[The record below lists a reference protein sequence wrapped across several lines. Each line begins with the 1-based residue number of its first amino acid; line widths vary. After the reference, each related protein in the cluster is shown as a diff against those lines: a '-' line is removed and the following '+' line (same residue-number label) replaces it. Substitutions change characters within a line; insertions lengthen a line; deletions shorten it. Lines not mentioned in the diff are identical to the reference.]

1 MGNGFSLVIPG
12 DPAAE
17 LSKNKRRRLHWRA
30 EHRLTKK
37 WRLSAWCEWYSLGA
51 PRITPPVELHFVV
64 YRGRRLDDDGLLA
77 ALSPLRDALWGN
89 GDRRCPLPGPLASDA
104 AAQIARVSVTQ
115 VTGSKHIGSETVLME
130 VCTAAIGLEK
140 QDAESA

>member
-1 MGNGFSLVIPG
+1 MSGFSLVIRG

-17 LSKNKRRRLHWRA
+17 LSKNKRRRLHWRE

-51 PRITPPVELHFVV
+51 PRITPPVELCFTV

-89 GDRRCPLPGPLASDA
+89 GDRCCPLPGPLASDA
-104 AAQIARVSVTQ
+104 AAQIARVQVTQ
-115 VTGSKHIGSETVLME
+115 VTGSIYTGCETVVLE
-130 VCTAAIGLEK
+130 VREAREK
-140 QDAESA
+140 KT